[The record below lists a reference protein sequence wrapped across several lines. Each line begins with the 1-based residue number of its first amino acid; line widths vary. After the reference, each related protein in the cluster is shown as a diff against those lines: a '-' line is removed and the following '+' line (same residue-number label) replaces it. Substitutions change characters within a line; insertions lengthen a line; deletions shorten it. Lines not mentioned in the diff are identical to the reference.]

1 MAKTSAIARIKS
13 RASNLAKENETLQAS
28 VRAAKRA
35 ASALDKETAIAAG
48 AGGVGGAFLGYRVQT
63 SQNDKWKKDQKATP
77 GYMVGFGSIPATT
90 AAGAAI
96 AVVSVL
102 KLRGTARV
110 AGASFGGGMAGGGLL
125 AGVPEGFAKK

>member
-48 AGGVGGAFLGYRVQT
+48 AGGVGGAFLGYRIQT
-63 SQNDKWKKDQKATP
+63 AQNDKFKKDPKTP